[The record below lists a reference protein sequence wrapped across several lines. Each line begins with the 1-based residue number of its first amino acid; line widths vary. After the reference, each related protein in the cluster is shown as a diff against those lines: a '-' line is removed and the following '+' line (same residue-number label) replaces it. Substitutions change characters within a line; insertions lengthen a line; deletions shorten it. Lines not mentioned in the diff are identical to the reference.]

1 MDEIIKRRFS
11 EHVSV
16 VQAAMEHLSE
26 DIATAAELIIESYR
40 SGGGVFLFGNGGSA
54 ADAQHIA
61 GELMGRF
68 LLDRSPM
75 KAQAL
80 STDTSILTCLANDYS
95 YEIIFVRQLQAVAR
109 PGDVAMALSTSGD
122 SPNVV
127 AALKY
132 ATENGLRTIAI
143 TGKGGGK
150 SAEYAEVLLDIP
162 AKGSPGVQNVGMV
175 VYHILCELVEQAW
188 AQME

>member
-26 DIATAAELIIESYR
+26 DIAAAAELIIESYR

-162 AKGSPGVQNVGMV
+162 AKCSPGVQNVGMV

>member
-26 DIATAAELIIESYR
+26 DIAAAAELIIESYR

>member
-26 DIATAAELIIESYR
+26 DIAAAAELIIESYR

-132 ATENGLRTIAI
+132 AKENGLRTIAI